1 MNRALSFLF
10 LIVATSL
17 ASATHA
23 QQPDELDR
31 QRLINEVRNYK
42 HDFLA
47 KDLELT
53 KSQQNDFFALYDEM
67 EERIEKLNSDTRD
80 LVQRTISDPAASDV
94 ELDAAARAV
103 YQLKNEE
110 SNIELEYFDHF
121 KKILQPWQLILLK
134 NAERKFTRQLMI
146 QHRRLK
152 NADPERRKP

>member
-1 MNRALSFLF
+1 
-10 LIVATSL
+10 
-17 ASATHA
+17 
-23 QQPDELDR
+23 
-31 QRLINEVRNYK
+31 
-42 HDFLA
+42 
-47 KDLELT
+47 
-53 KSQQNDFFALYDEM
+53 M

-121 KKILQPWQLILLK
+121 KKILQPRQLILLK